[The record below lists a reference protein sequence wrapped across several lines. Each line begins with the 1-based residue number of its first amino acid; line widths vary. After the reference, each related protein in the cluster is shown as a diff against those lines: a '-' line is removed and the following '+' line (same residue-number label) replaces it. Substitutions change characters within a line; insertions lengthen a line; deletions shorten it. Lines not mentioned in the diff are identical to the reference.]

1 MLLFFEKK
9 KSINLLGTPSFYQ
22 EPVVHLLTVSRRLT
36 MDMLSNVGLIIIF
49 MLVLILPFRVK
60 CIEHN
65 LEVFLFACGVVALTL
80 SGLIIIPG
88 EQTGW
93 SLAIVQEALLSPLYV
108 TSLFGIPIGIVQIVL
123 VFGLVIY
130 YFYHRLQSAIVGMV
144 DRLSLAWIVFLLIVV
159 LGLVSSI
166 ISAILAAIILVEI
179 VNALPVVKKAKV
191 EIAVVSC
198 FSIGL
203 GAGLTPLGEPLT
215 TIVVSKLSGAP
226 YHAGFTFLFD
236 RLGIFIIPI
245 IVLLGVVGVILFSW
259 SHTGNE
265 KLECIVERETIK
277 EILIRAGKVY
287 LFIMALVFLGEGFKP
302 LILEYVVSIPSAGLY
317 WINIISAVLD
327 NATLAAAEINPVL
340 SSQQITSALM
350 GLLIA
355 GGMLIPGNIPN
366 IIAAGKMGIS
376 SREWAKTGVPLGL
389 ILMAAFFCI
398 LFIPS
403 WLGLT

>member
-1 MLLFFEKK
+1 MEILA
-9 KSINLLGTPSFYQ
+9 
-22 EPVVHLLTVSRRLT
+22 
-36 MDMLSNVGLIIIF
+36 NVGLILIF
-49 MLVLILPFRVK
+49 LLVLILPFRVK

-65 LEVFLFACGVVALTL
+65 LEVFLFACGVVVLTL

-93 SLAIVQEALLSPLYV
+93 SLAIVQEALLSPLHV

-236 RLGIFIIPI
+236 RLGIFIVPA
-245 IVLLGVVGVILFSW
+245 IVLLGVVGVILFSR
-259 SHTGNE
+259 SHTVDE
-265 KLECIVERETIK
+265 KLECTVERETIR

-317 WINIISAVLD
+317 WINIVSAVLD

-366 IIAAGKMGIS
+366 IIAAGKMEIS

-403 WLGLT
+403 WLGFA

>member
-1 MLLFFEKK
+1 MDILPNLGLL
-9 KSINLLGTPSFYQ
+9 
-22 EPVVHLLTVSRRLT
+22 V
-36 MDMLSNVGLIIIF
+36 IF
-49 MLVLILPFRVK
+49 ALVLILPFRVK
-60 CIEHN
+60 CIEYN
-65 LEVFLFACGVVALTL
+65 LEVFLFACGVSALTI
-80 SGLIIIPG
+80 SGFIAIPG

-93 SLAIVQEALLSPLYV
+93 SLAIVEEALLSPLQV
-108 TSLFGIPIGIVQIVL
+108 ASLFGIPIGIVQIVL

-130 YFYHRLQSAIVGMV
+130 VFHHRLQEAIVSII
-144 DRLSLAWIVFLLIVV
+144 DRFSLKWIVFSLIVV

-179 VNALPVVKKAKV
+179 VNALPVVQKAKV
-191 EIAVVSC
+191 DIAVVSC

-226 YHAGFTFLFD
+226 YYAGFTFLFD
-236 RLGIFIIPI
+236 RLAIFIVPTI
-245 IVLLGVVGVILFSW
+245 LALGVVGVVLFSR
-259 SHTGNE
+259 SHTGDE
-265 KLECIVERETIK
+265 KLECIVERETIR

-302 LILEYVVSIPSAGLY
+302 IILEYIISIPSAGLY
-317 WINIISAVLD
+317 WINIVSAVLD
-327 NATLAAAEINPVL
+327 NATLAAAEISPAL

-366 IIAAGKMGIS
+366 IIAACKLGIGS
-376 SREWAKTGVPLGL
+376 SEWARVGLPLGMA
-389 ILMAAFFCI
+389 LMLVFFII
-398 LFIPS
+398 LFVPAWI
-403 WLGLT
+403 GMA

>member
-1 MLLFFEKK
+1 
-9 KSINLLGTPSFYQ
+9 
-22 EPVVHLLTVSRRLT
+22 
-36 MDMLSNVGLIIIF
+36 MDMLANIGLIIIF
-49 MLVLILPFRVK
+49 ALVLILPFRVK

-65 LEVFLFACGVVALTL
+65 LEVFLFCCGVAALTI
-80 SGLIIIPG
+80 SGFISLPG

-93 SLAIVQEALLSPLYV
+93 SLAIVEEALLSPLNVASIY
-108 TSLFGIPIGIVQIVL
+108 GIPIGIVQIVL
-123 VFGLVIY
+123 VFGLAIY
-130 YFYHRLQSAIVGMV
+130 FFHHRMQEAIVGMI
-144 DRLSLAWIVFLLIVV
+144 DRVPLKGIVFLLIVV

-179 VNALPVVKKAKV
+179 VNALPVVQKAKV

-215 TIVVSKLSGAP
+215 TIVVSKLSGEP
-226 YHAGFTFLFD
+226 YNAGFTFLFD
-236 RLGIFIIPI
+236 RLGLYIIPTVI
-245 IVLLGVVGVILFSW
+245 ALGVVGVILFSR

-265 KLECIVERETIK
+265 KLECIVERETLS
-277 EILIRAGKVY
+277 EILLRAGKVY

-302 LILEYVVSIPSAGLY
+302 LILEYIISVPSAGLY
-317 WINIISAVLD
+317 WINIVSAVLD
-327 NATLAAAEINPVL
+327 NATLAAAEISPAL

-366 IIAAGKMGIS
+366 IIAACKLEITS
-376 SREWAKTGVPLGL
+376 SEWARVGLPLGMA
-389 ILMAAFFCI
+389 LMLVFFVI
-398 LFIPS
+398 LFVPA
-403 WLGLT
+403 WLGFA